1 MFKLDLEK
9 AEGSEVKLS
18 TCIGS
23 SKKQES
29 SRKKHVLLLYW
40 LCQSFWPCGSQQ
52 TGKFLKR
59 WAYQTT
65 WPASWVGFTTVE
77 RGECNFIWRLRIGV
91 TEKIASEQ
99 SFEEGGKCIS
109 HINIRRHSLYGDPEG
124 LDIVRCLIFY
134 TILKIKFHLQ
144 LLQNTGY
151 IPHVVWYILE
161 SILYPTIC
169 TSHSHAPMWPLS
181 LLSTSKVKWSEV
193 RVTQSCLTLCDLG
206 ILQARRLEWVAYPF
220 SSRFPDP
227 GIDWGLLHCRWILY
241 QLSYQRSPHW

>member
-1 MFKLDLEK
+1 MNHELPIFMLDLNK
-9 AEGSEVKLS
+9 AEKPEIKLPTSTGSW
-18 TCIGS
+18 
-23 SKKQES
+23 KKQES
-29 SRKKHVLLLYW
+29 SRKTSISALWTMPKPLTVW
-40 LCQSFWPCGSQQ
+40 IIINC
-52 TGKFLKR
+52 GKFWKR
-59 WAYQTT
+59 WEYQTT

-151 IPHVVWYILE
+151 IPHVAQYIHEL
-161 SILYPTIC
+161 IL
-169 TSHSHAPMWPLS
+169 HLK
-181 LLSTSKVKWSEV
+181 LSTSN
-193 RVTQSCLTLCDLG
+193 
-206 ILQARRLEWVAYPF
+206 
-220 SSRFPDP
+220 SSNSVLPLP
-227 GIDWGLLHCRWILY
+227 LLPPRW
-241 QLSYQRSPHW
+241 